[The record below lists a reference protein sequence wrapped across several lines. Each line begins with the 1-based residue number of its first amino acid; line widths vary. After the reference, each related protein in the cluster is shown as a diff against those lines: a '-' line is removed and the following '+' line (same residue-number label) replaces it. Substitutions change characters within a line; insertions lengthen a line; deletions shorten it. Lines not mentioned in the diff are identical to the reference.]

1 MRHGRSTPGRPS
13 PADSPSGTGTAR
25 GLLAACAVAAA
36 LRAAVLWS
44 LHGHPLLQP
53 GFGLDTDLYVE
64 LARRVAAGDLLLA
77 PGAYPAAPLYA
88 YVLGGVLAV
97 SGGSLLGARL
107 LQILLGVA
115 AVWLMGDAARRVY
128 GPSAAVPAALLAALC
143 GPLAFNEVLIL
154 QSSLD
159 PFLTASAL
167 WALARAGGGRS
178 RSSWLGAG
186 VLWAA
191 VVLNRPN
198 ALPFAVGVPAALL
211 WRHGPSGGLKPVAA
225 YLLGLA
231 LLLAPVAMRN
241 AWATGD
247 VVLVASHGGFNFFVG
262 NNADADGTY
271 GTVAGVTPSSVRQA
285 ADARRVAEAALGRPL
300 SDGEVSD
307 YFYQEAWA
315 WIAAAPYEAAALL
328 LQKIR
333 YVLSADEIALNY
345 SFAYYRHDERS
356 ALALMPVGP
365 WLLLPLGLV
374 GLVACAPRGDTGYWT
389 WAAFVPVY
397 AISVAIFF
405 VSDRYRLP
413 LLVPLAASSGAMMA
427 RALALARAGAW
438 HRLLAGAGAVS
449 VAAALTWWPTGLDDG
464 RQEERTAMAEWLL
477 RQGAVDAGQALVD
490 RIRPDHRQ
498 PAMLLFRA
506 GRALQAAGRC
516 EPAIARY
523 RQALDLEPTR
533 AEIRYALGQC
543 LVDAGRAGEAAAH
556 LDAAV
561 RAGVRPDVAPFDLAR
576 ALAAAGSPGAA
587 RAALARLAIPARA
600 DTRSFVRAGQLAERL
615 EDVPLAIT
623 FYAGVATR
631 PDVDVPVLE
640 RLGVLLA
647 MSGRAREAAAV
658 LDRAVSRSPH
668 EPSLHLNLAVA
679 LAQDG
684 RLEEARASAGRA
696 LRLRPDYPLAR
707 ALLDTLR

>member
-1 MRHGRSTPGRPS
+1 MRQGRSTPGRPS
-13 PADSPSGTGTAR
+13 PADSPSGTGTAG

-64 LARRVAAGDLLLA
+64 LAGRVAAGDLLLA

-88 YVLGGVLAV
+88 YVLGGVLAL
-97 SGGSLLGARL
+97 SGGSLLAARL

-115 AVWLMGDAARRVY
+115 AVWLTGDAARRVY

-178 RSSWLGAG
+178 RASWLGAG
-186 VLWAA
+186 ALWAA

-307 YFYQEAWA
+307 YFYQEARA

-345 SFAYYRHDERS
+345 SFAYYRHDEQS
-356 ALALMPVGP
+356 ALALMPAGP

-490 RIRPDHRQ
+490 RLRPDHRQ

-631 PDVDVPVLE
+631 PDVEVPVLE

-696 LRLRPDYPLAR
+696 LRLRPDYPQAR